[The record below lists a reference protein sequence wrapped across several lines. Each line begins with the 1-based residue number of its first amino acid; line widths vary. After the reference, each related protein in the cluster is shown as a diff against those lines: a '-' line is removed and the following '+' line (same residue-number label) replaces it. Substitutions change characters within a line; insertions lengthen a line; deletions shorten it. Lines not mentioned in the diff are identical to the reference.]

1 MKILIKLWCEGYGR
15 QNTLKCLVNLGVRSF
30 LPPPGGLQAQMNET
44 FWIFFQNLYLRSH
57 IPFLSI
63 KDLKTSTG
71 GIAPYCSSAGI
82 FVSSMATILIFPLT
96 VPKRFFLIL
105 SSLDYTD
112 DWSWEWD
119 VVEVSIKGD
128 ESILRSWMLFP
139 VPEGP
144 VIRTG

>member
-1 MKILIKLWCEGYGR
+1 M
-15 QNTLKCLVNLGVRSF
+15 
-30 LPPPGGLQAQMNET
+30 
-44 FWIFFQNLYLRSH
+44 
-57 IPFLSI
+57 

-71 GIAPYCSSAGI
+71 GIAPYCYSAGM
-82 FVSSMATILIFPLT
+82 FVSSIAIILIFPLT

-119 VVEVSIKGD
+119 VVEVRIKGD
-128 ESILRSWMLFP
+128 ESILSNWILFP
-139 VPEGP
+139 VPDGP